1 MRDTNT
7 VNIGPDEQG
16 ALHEAI
22 TQLDA
27 ALNGIIETL
36 RAQRDV
42 LRQYGMSLPP
52 GTLSGFRDVQQRL
65 RALAGQW
72 AHDAREL
79 TQLHALAQT
88 TALITSTLDL
98 HAVLNEV
105 MDTVISLTG
114 AERGYIVLRDEQ
126 SGQMQFR
133 IARNLDRETID
144 ESSFI
149 ISRTIVNKVAET
161 GEAVLTT
168 NAQAD
173 PNFSGSKSVVLHALR
188 SILCVPLLVRG
199 RVTGVVYV
207 DNRIKNALFSQ
218 EHLDLLVHFAN
229 QAAIAIQNAQLFEE
243 VQIAL
248 AEITEVKELM
258 ENVFASIASGVIATD
273 EHNAVT
279 TYNTAA
285 ERILGVPRGRVVG
298 APLAHA
304 LPVIYHYVRNML
316 DVIYQHGSQE
326 IIEAE
331 PELPE
336 RGQVNLNLKL
346 TPLRNQETIE
356 GVTIVVED
364 LTEIKKRD
372 ATLNVVRRYL
382 PPAMVDNISRIDEL
396 GLGGERREITV
407 LFVETR
413 PFSTFPPNT
422 NPQALMDLL
431 NLYLTVGAEAI
442 HQQSGVI
449 DKFMGSEIMA
459 LFNTQLNPSTA
470 HAWWAVQ
477 AALKMATDYT
487 RLLQRE
493 GTEVSTPYYRIGIHT
508 GEATLGNVGSP
519 SRREFTA
526 IGHTVNLAK
535 RLQENAAPAQIIISA
550 ETYRRCQ
557 AQLHDPAHRVAVLA
571 LPPMHVKGVSHAV
584 QIYEIRRVLP
594 SGAG

>member
-1 MRDTNT
+1 
-7 VNIGPDEQG
+7 
-16 ALHEAI
+16 
-22 TQLDA
+22 
-27 ALNGIIETL
+27 
-36 RAQRDV
+36 
-42 LRQYGMSLPP
+42 
-52 GTLSGFRDVQQRL
+52 
-65 RALAGQW
+65 
-72 AHDAREL
+72 
-79 TQLHALAQT
+79 
-88 TALITSTLDL
+88 
-98 HAVLNEV
+98 
-105 MDTVISLTG
+105 
-114 AERGYIVLRDEQ
+114 
-126 SGQMQFR
+126 
-133 IARNLDRETID
+133 
-144 ESSFI
+144 
-149 ISRTIVNKVAET
+149 
-161 GEAVLTT
+161 
-168 NAQAD
+168 
-173 PNFSGSKSVVLHALR
+173 
-188 SILCVPLLVRG
+188 
-199 RVTGVVYV
+199 
-207 DNRIKNALFSQ
+207 
-218 EHLDLLVHFAN
+218 
-229 QAAIAIQNAQLFEE
+229 
-243 VQIAL
+243 
-248 AEITEVKELM
+248 M

-273 EHNAVT
+273 EHNTVT

-285 ERILGVPRGRVVG
+285 ERILGVPRAGVLG
-298 APLAHA
+298 APLADA

-326 IIEAE
+326 IVEVE

-346 TPLRNQETIE
+346 TPLRNQDAIE

-413 PFSTFPPNT
+413 PFSSFPPNT

-431 NLYLTVGAEAI
+431 NLYLTIGAEAI
-442 HQQSGVI
+442 HQQNGVI

-459 LFNTQLNPSTA
+459 LFNTQLNPSDA

-477 AALKMATDYT
+477 AALKMAADYT

-493 GTEVSTPYYRIGIHT
+493 GGHVATPYYRIGIHT
-508 GEATLGNVGSP
+508 GEATMGNVGSP

-557 AQLHDPAHRVAVLA
+557 AQLNDPTQRLAVTE
-571 LPPMHVKGVSHAV
+571 LPPIRVKGVSHAV
-584 QIYEIRRVLP
+584 QIYEVRRVVP
-594 SGAG
+594 PNAG